1 MDDERSEPTS
11 KQPEETP
18 LNPPSRGEDRPENF
32 WVLVAQ
38 ATQLGWNLVV
48 PIVGGVLLG
57 HYLDDMFDKEFTWTL
72 SLLLMGVAVAFNNLY
87 AMYIEHS
94 GAEPFRKRTQKRHQK
109 KRSLDK
115 DESEP
120 KGSSSREKESENH
133 AKNK

>member
-1 MDDERSEPTS
+1 MERKLDDERSEPTS

-18 LNPPSRGEDRPENF
+18 LNPPSRGEDKPESF
-32 WVLVAQ
+32 WKLVAE

-57 HYLDDMFDKEFTWTL
+57 HYLDDKFDKGFTWTL

-94 GAEPFRKRTQKRHQK
+94 DAEPLRKRIKKRRQK
-109 KRSLDK
+109 KI
-115 DESEP
+115 
-120 KGSSSREKESENH
+120 KGDENH